1 MNFNNVN
8 SAKSFM
14 QQKHLMDIEMH
25 AKREQL
31 NNLNQQTEEAKK
43 QTSLLEETKE
53 ISHENVMCTKQMI
66 SCTLENQQSSNRQ
79 FMASMIMSIVAIGI
93 ALISLIYGVISSNNT
108 SKLYEQQL
116 QKQDKIIELLKNNK
130 LP

>member
-1 MNFNNVN
+1 MNFDNIN
-8 SAKSFM
+8 SALSF
-14 QQKHLMDIEMH
+14 QKHHNFVTAEMQ
-25 AKREQL
+25 AKVEQL

-93 ALISLIYGVISSNNT
+93 ALISLIYGIISSNNT

-116 QKQDKIIELLKNNK
+116 QKQDKIIELLNKNLK
-130 LP
+130 